1 MANPKD
7 KERYL
12 ELKEKYYREF
22 LIKINKSNSFD
33 FKFPTATF
41 PPYKY
46 YIGRGNNSILVRAAL
61 KTRFWWSMGDFDDW
75 SDYNFLWTQWKS
87 NKILNQIKPFKEINA
102 KENSREGR
110 SSGSDGLL
118 STQPTDKES
127 NSSVENL
134 ITTPKR
140 SNKQQALSALKKANT
155 SVSSSGNKAMQK
167 IGEASSNV
175 RGKGKGNEEEEKKEE
190 NPTSHHMITTNHQE
204 NNFHLSNKKAI
215 YYNMKIYYES
225 LGQNPFDTLPLTYH
239 IKEGENDREFH
250 KFVETYNNPQNNEI
264 LQKYPK
270 YGTSLWIVKPGEN
283 TNRGCGIQVS
293 RDLNHIRSLVQTQ
306 QVNGHRRSY
315 II

>member
-22 LIKINKSNSFD
+22 LSKINKSNNND
-33 FKFPTATF
+33 VKFPIASF

-61 KTRFWWSMGDFDDW
+61 KTRFWWSMGDFDEW
-75 SDYNFLWTQWKS
+75 SDYHFLWTQWKS
-87 NKILNQIKPFKEINA
+87 NKILAQIKPYREILA
-102 KENSREGR
+102 KEAKESTRNGTQ
-110 SSGSDGLL
+110 SDSLM

-140 SNKQQALSALKKANT
+140 SKNQTLSALKKANT
-155 SVSSSGNKAMQK
+155 SVSSSGNKALQK
-167 IGEASSNV
+167 IGLNSNA
-175 RGKGKGNEEEEKKEE
+175 RKGKKDDEEEEKKEE
-190 NPTSHHMITTNHQE
+190 NITSHNMITTNHQE

-225 LGQNPFDTLPLTYH
+225 LGQNPFDFMPLTYH
-239 IKEGENDREFH
+239 IKEGDSDREFQ
-250 KFVETYNNPQNNEI
+250 KFIETYNNPGNSEI
-264 LQKYPK
+264 LKKYPK
-270 YGTSLWIVKPGEN
+270 YGQGLWIIKPGEN

-293 RDLNHIRSLVQTQ
+293 RDLAHIRSLVQTQ
-306 QVNGHRRSY
+306 HVNGHKRSY